1 MNRPLFPTTLSI
13 PSYDIGKLVGLRT
26 CQHPLVEV
34 LQIQR
39 SGVCLA
45 SYKNSTNT
53 AVMAKHKYK
62 LSLHTDVGRPRIM
75 EQLISLC
82 QKKEHVCLS
91 VDGHV
96 PFYKQGTSMKL
107 FCQALQ
113 PTQWPALICELDPQV
128 AFVSALLPRGN
139 QGFLVSVT
147 GVTVIHFT

>member
-1 MNRPLFPTTLSI
+1 
-13 PSYDIGKLVGLRT
+13 
-26 CQHPLVEV
+26 
-34 LQIQR
+34 
-39 SGVCLA
+39 
-45 SYKNSTNT
+45 
-53 AVMAKHKYK
+53 
-62 LSLHTDVGRPRIM
+62 M

-147 GVTVIHFT
+147 GVTVIHFTSPTPYLSKVTDGINHAQNIKGRGHTILTSRELM